1 MTSEVRTGKR
11 TSTLLG
17 VLAVVLLFGLPL
29 FFGLASEDLRNDE
42 AIYSYAVDRI
52 VESGNWLTPESIPQS
67 AVPGDLHDRAGAFLE
82 KPPLKFWIVALPIK
96 LGLLPH
102 DEVGLRFWDALFG
115 AIAFVYVFL
124 IGRRLV
130 DPVCGFAAVFLLFIQ
145 SWLLFGHGCAATSWK
160 RPCSLHTQA
169 ESTISL
175 LGAKAMCARAAGCT
189 SSRSPVGSVS
199 AS

>member
-29 FFGLASEDLRNDE
+29 FFGLASENLRNDE

-102 DEVGLRFWDALFG
+102 DEVGLRF
-115 AIAFVYVFL
+115 
-124 IGRRLV
+124 
-130 DPVCGFAAVFLLFIQ
+130 
-145 SWLLFGHGCAATSWK
+145 
-160 RPCSLHTQA
+160 
-169 ESTISL
+169 
-175 LGAKAMCARAAGCT
+175 
-189 SSRSPVGSVS
+189 
-199 AS
+199 